1 MPARKIAISLSSDAL
16 ALVDRDAAKL
26 GISRSAWFERA
37 AQQAKRRQ
45 ALKRAVAQ
53 AHALG
58 IRPATDRELAALRR
72 LIS

>member
-1 MPARKIAISLSSDAL
+1 MPAKKIAISLSSDAL
-16 ALVDRDAAKL
+16 ALVDQDAAKQ

-37 AQQAKRRQ
+37 AQQARRRQ

-53 AHALG
+53 ARALG
-58 IRPATDRELAALRR
+58 IRRATDRELEALRK